1 MMLKLKIEQG
11 LLMEGTKKIKE
22 NFLKKN
28 LSFGPFP
35 NGIKALKQVN
45 LQLTQILEDVS
56 PKAKL
61 EFALLSSWWRV

>member
-35 NGIKALKQVN
+35 NGIKALKQVKV
-45 LQLTQILEDVS
+45 LDARVRYTQGNV
-56 PKAKL
+56 
-61 EFALLSSWWRV
+61 